1 MSNTLRRYLSNVIRF
16 APLFLTA
23 LFVLRYALLR
33 GSDYNYDFVNI
44 KGQLSWSI
52 IHGRL
57 GIDSQ
62 IGGRYSFPPLND
74 SWNVLLL
81 GTGHWWLPV
90 MYWSLVHSLI
100 VVVTYFVIKEIVPEM
115 NIYLQQ
121 IIAVTSLTSPI
132 ILMQIG
138 TGFGHLTTSIFI
150 GLSLLFLLRGTKGG
164 HDYYWLLGGANLGIA
179 ILLRSSSIPTIP
191 AYFLAASILALNS
204 KQFISFVLGF
214 SWVYF
219 GISIPW
225 AWYSSNASGLTFSGI
240 EVIPKGIVGV
250 YAVIAFLC
258 ISPIL
263 YSSTNRYAA
272 VLLKSL
278 DTRIVIHTI
287 RAILLALVV
296 YTTQTIY
303 KIAQVGDPR
312 FLITNLEM
320 GKHRLTHTGSLIDNC
335 CPVDL
340 EVSYF
345 DLRVQSAIFLFVAAI
360 GVFFYRR
367 SPETVRAFGLITFVT
382 LPIFMA
388 ISYSGYIRYASQA
401 LPFVPVGLI
410 ALIQVLPLKRF
421 LSQALLVSA
430 LICLT
435 IPAIS
440 RLPGVMDAPRY
451 AQLGDSNNLLTKA
464 ELSMAND
471 LLPLKSTVYIGGP
484 LVSLLAQQLNRH
496 DLVWTWNQPFESE
509 IKSSSSD
516 FFVLYNPM
524 EPFLEKNV
532 LNRGVSISECSILRF
547 QRLQLSLCRLLTR

>member
-1 MSNTLRRYLSNVIRF
+1 
-16 APLFLTA
+16 
-23 LFVLRYALLR
+23 
-33 GSDYNYDFVNI
+33 
-44 KGQLSWSI
+44 
-52 IHGRL
+52 
-57 GIDSQ
+57 
-62 IGGRYSFPPLND
+62 
-74 SWNVLLL
+74 
-81 GTGHWWLPV
+81 

-100 VVVTYFVIKEIVPEM
+100 VVVAYFVIKELVPEM

-138 TGFGHLTTSIFI
+138 TGFGHLTTSVFI
-150 GLSLLFLLRGTKGG
+150 GLSLLFLLRGTKDG
-164 HDYYWLLGGANLGIA
+164 HDYYWLLAGVNLGIA
-179 ILLRSSSIPTIP
+179 ILLRSSNIPTIP
-191 AYFLAASILALNS
+191 AYLLAASILAVHS
-204 KQFISFVLGF
+204 KQFVSFVLGF

-225 AWYSSNASGLTFSGI
+225 AWYSSNASGMTFSGI

-278 DTRIVIHTI
+278 DIRIVINTI

-345 DLRVQSAIFLFVAAI
+345 DLRVQFAIFLFVASI

-421 LSQALLVSA
+421 LSQAFLVSA

-440 RLPGVMDAPRY
+440 RLPEVMDAPRY

-484 LVSLLAQQLNRH
+484 LVSLLAQQLNRR
-496 DLVWTWNQPFESE
+496 DLVWTWNQPIESE

-532 LNRGVSISECSILRF
+532 LNRGVSMSECSILRF
-547 QRLQLSLCRLLTR
+547 QRLQLSLCRLLAR